1 MVENVCLILTT
12 EWTMEDG
19 IDGMELTAELTMEW
33 TGGNN
38 G

>member
-1 MVENVCLILTT
+1 MT
-12 EWTMEDG
+12 EWTIEDG
-19 IDGMELTAELTMEW
+19 IDGMELTAELTAEL